1 MPYLQ
6 YVYDLL
12 SVFPTILSFMT
23 KDTAL
28 WLCVTIL
35 GGGSI
40 IDIEFLSH
48 GNPTYQENYPYF
60 SHFDKK
66 AMIA

>member
-1 MPYLQ
+1 
-6 YVYDLL
+6 
-12 SVFPTILSFMT
+12 MT